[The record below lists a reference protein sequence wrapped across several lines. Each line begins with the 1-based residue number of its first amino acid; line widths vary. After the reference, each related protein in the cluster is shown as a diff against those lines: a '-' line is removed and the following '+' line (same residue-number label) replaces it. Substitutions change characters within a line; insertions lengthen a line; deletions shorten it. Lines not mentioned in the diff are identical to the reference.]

1 VCDVAGS
8 LGVQVFGVLGI
19 FGDSGLED
27 PCLGLVFQGLRF
39 EVKGSGPMQYHLHP
53 LIVANLHFWR
63 LKDILEFRRE
73 AGR

>member
-1 VCDVAGS
+1 
-8 LGVQVFGVLGI
+8 
-19 FGDSGLED
+19 
-27 PCLGLVFQGLRF
+27 
-39 EVKGSGPMQYHLHP
+39 MQYHLHP